1 MEQEG
6 WTSCNPRWNRAVDT
20 EKEKIKIKINGY
32 V

>member
-6 WTSCNPRWNRAVDT
+6 WTSCNPRWNRAADT
-20 EKEKIKIKINGY
+20 EKEKIKINGY